1 MKALVLYHT
10 KTEHTLEAVTAV
22 AKGSRAASSGVD
34 PVEAKGFDAAQ
45 LTNYGALIV
54 GTPCRWGSVAG
65 GVAAQIQKGLVTLT
79 PDVLR
84 GKRCGAI
91 SVGAF
96 AGADKTVTNIG
107 AILAAKG
114 CSEFK
119 PGPTARAGVPLSLV
133 KGPSASAQ
141 AVERFKSSGT
151 EFVSW

>member
-1 MKALVLYHT
+1 MKVLILYHT
-10 KTEHTLEAVTAV
+10 KTGHTLEAVTAV
-22 AKGSRAASSGVD
+22 AEGIRVAGSEVD
-34 PVEAKGFDAAQ
+34 LVEAKGFDTAQ

-54 GTPCRWGSVAG
+54 GSPSWWGSVVRGIATP
-65 GVAAQIQKGLVTLT
+65 IQKALDGLGS
-79 PDVLR
+79 DALR

-114 CSEFK
+114 CAEFK

-141 AVERFKSSGT
+141 AVERFKSFGA
-151 EFVSW
+151 ELVS